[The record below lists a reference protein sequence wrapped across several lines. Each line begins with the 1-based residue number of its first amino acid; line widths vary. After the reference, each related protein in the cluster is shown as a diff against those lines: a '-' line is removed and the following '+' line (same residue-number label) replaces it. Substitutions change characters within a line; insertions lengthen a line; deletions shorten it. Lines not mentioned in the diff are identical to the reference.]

1 MLIMFFAKCLL
12 KVTCF
17 FLTLLFRKFSGTARL
32 ALLWQ
37 ENRYYRRYF
46 HERNIHYPFELHEK
60 WFIHA
65 AYSRDNSAR
74 KWFTLVQPE
83 TILGAWKRAVARYW
97 IASKKRKRTPGRPPI
112 TKAIRELIRD
122 IKKDNMLWGVYR
134 IQDELRKINV
144 EVSRETIRN
153 VLADYRNIGEIKP
166 NLSWSKFLKAHW
178 DSLFACDFFT
188 VDVFGFSRLYV
199 FFILELKSRRIV
211 HWNVTTNP
219 NISFLQ
225 KQFSYFTDV
234 HPKSFLIHDNSG
246 ELKWF
251 LYGEYGITGVA
262 TVPYSPNMKAY
273 AERFVRSIRTECLDW
288 MIVFNQNQLRNIMRE
303 YVRYYNSSRP
313 HQGVGKVPD
322 GTQSENTTG
331 RIRKEP
337 VLFGLHHR
345 YYRKAA

>member
-1 MLIMFFAKCLL
+1 MFIAKCLL
-12 KVTCF
+12 HF
-17 FLTLLFRKFSGTARL
+17 IEFLLSLLFRRFAGTARL

-46 HERNIHYPFELHEK
+46 REKNIHHPFEIHEK

-65 AYSRDNSAR
+65 AYSRDTNAR
-74 KWFTLVQPE
+74 KWFTLVKPE

-97 IASKKRKRTPGRPPI
+97 TPSLQWKRKPGRPPI

-122 IKKDNMLWGVYR
+122 MKNDNMLWGVYR

-144 EVSRETIRN
+144 EVSRETIRK
-153 VLADYRNIGEIKP
+153 VLADYRKIGEIKP

-211 HWNVTTNP
+211 HWNVSTNP
-219 NISFLQ
+219 DIQFLRN
-225 KQFSYFTDV
+225 QFSHFTETFQGV
-234 HPKSFLIHDNSG
+234 HLIHDNSG

-251 LYGEYGITGVA
+251 PYEDYGIAGIA
-262 TVPYSPNMKAY
+262 TVPYSPNMNAY
-273 AERFVRSIRTECLDW
+273 AERFVRSVRTECLDW
-288 MIVFNQNQLRNIMRE
+288 MIVFSQNQLRNIMRE

-313 HQGVGKVPD
+313 HQGIGKVPD
-322 GTQSENTTG
+322 GTQSDDTTG
-331 RIRKEP
+331 RILKEP